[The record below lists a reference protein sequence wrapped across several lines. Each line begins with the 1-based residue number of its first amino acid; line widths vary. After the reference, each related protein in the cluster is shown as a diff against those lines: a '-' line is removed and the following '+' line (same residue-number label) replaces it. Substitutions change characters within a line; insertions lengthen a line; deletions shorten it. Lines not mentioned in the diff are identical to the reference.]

1 MHPEDNDACNQDKHI
16 VLSLETLSTHQP
28 THSTTSSKSDNDNS
42 SNITHEKK
50 WRGTEEKEMDE
61 NGLNVLTELPAPLSN
76 NSNNLAVPAA
86 AVPSSSVADAAG
98 GQGGQFYPEGEYG
111 WIVLAA
117 TFVCT
122 FWCIGIVFCWGVFQ
136 DYLLRM
142 ETFGPSAGA
151 KELSWVGSLSCAC
164 IFVAAPAIVV
174 LITNFGTT
182 TVLAS
187 GVLCV
192 TTGFVA
198 ASFAT
203 TYWYL
208 YITVGFLYGF
218 GGCLIYFT
226 CINVLA
232 RYFNKRRGVVVGVAI
247 SGSGIGSSVMAPLLH
262 LMLSG
267 AQIAS
272 TTGDEEAVVGIG
284 RADLGRDRMDEKVDM
299 DPRLGL
305 ASELSSPQSP
315 LPTPTPTT
323 ASPAGPSLD
332 FSLFKNLHYT
342 LIFISTNLFALVYL
356 VPILLTPTYATSIV
370 GLPPSKGALMI
381 TIVSSVGIVSRIVIG
396 HLADRYGTLNATSL
410 CLLLSGLSSLL
421 IWLHASHSFAVLA
434 TFMFFYGC
442 FGGAT
447 IMLLPV
453 AASKAV
459 EGRQVPSALGFVFFA
474 HTVGYLLGTPLVQFI
489 IVESKGSFEG
499 AIVFVGIVNLV
510 CAGVVVVARVHVSR
524 TLFAAY

>member
-1 MHPEDNDACNQDKHI
+1 
-16 VLSLETLSTHQP
+16 
-28 THSTTSSKSDNDNS
+28 
-42 SNITHEKK
+42 
-50 WRGTEEKEMDE
+50 MDE

-76 NSNNLAVPAA
+76 NSNNIAVPAA

-142 ETFGPSAGA
+142 ETFGPSTGA

-182 TVLAS
+182 SVLAS

-203 TYWYL
+203 TYWHL

-218 GGCLIYFT
+218 LIYFT

-262 LMLSG
+262 LMLYRLGFPWTMRIMGGCMFVSLSVAACFVRPYRPSGLRVSLSDGRSRSG

-284 RADLGRDRMDEKVDM
+284 RADVGGDRMDEKVDI

-410 CLLLSGLSSLL
+410 CDD
-421 IWLHASHSFAVLA
+421 HV
-434 TFMFFYGC
+434 T
-442 FGGAT
+442 
-447 IMLLPV
+447 P
-453 AASKAV
+453 
-459 EGRQVPSALGFVFFA
+459 RRGF
-474 HTVGYLLGTPLVQFI
+474 
-489 IVESKGSFEG
+489 
-499 AIVFVGIVNLV
+499 
-510 CAGVVVVARVHVSR
+510 
-524 TLFAAY
+524 

>member
-1 MHPEDNDACNQDKHI
+1 
-16 VLSLETLSTHQP
+16 
-28 THSTTSSKSDNDNS
+28 
-42 SNITHEKK
+42 
-50 WRGTEEKEMDE
+50 
-61 NGLNVLTELPAPLSN
+61 
-76 NSNNLAVPAA
+76 
-86 AVPSSSVADAAG
+86 
-98 GQGGQFYPEGEYG
+98 
-111 WIVLAA
+111 
-117 TFVCT
+117 
-122 FWCIGIVFCWGVFQ
+122 
-136 DYLLRM
+136 M
-142 ETFGPSAGA
+142 ETFGPSTGA

-164 IFVAAPAIVV
+164 IFVAAPVIVV

-187 GVLCV
+187 GALCV

-203 TYWYL
+203 TYWHL
-208 YITVGFLYGF
+208 YITVTGVSVDYAHYGW
-218 GGCLIYFT
+218 
-226 CINVLA
+226 
-232 RYFNKRRGVVVGVAI
+232 
-247 SGSGIGSSVMAPLLH
+247 M
-262 LMLSG
+262 SG

-284 RADLGRDRMDEKVDM
+284 RADVGGDRMDEKVDM

-396 HLADRYGTLNATSL
+396 HLADRYGTLNAT
-410 CLLLSGLSSLL
+410 
-421 IWLHASHSFAVLA
+421 
-434 TFMFFYGC
+434 TFF
-442 FGGAT
+442 
-447 IMLLPV
+447 
-453 AASKAV
+453 
-459 EGRQVPSALGFVFFA
+459 
-474 HTVGYLLGTPLVQFI
+474 
-489 IVESKGSFEG
+489 
-499 AIVFVGIVNLV
+499 
-510 CAGVVVVARVHVSR
+510 
-524 TLFAAY
+524 

>member
-1 MHPEDNDACNQDKHI
+1 M
-16 VLSLETLSTHQP
+16 
-28 THSTTSSKSDNDNS
+28 
-42 SNITHEKK
+42 
-50 WRGTEEKEMDE
+50 
-61 NGLNVLTELPAPLSN
+61 
-76 NSNNLAVPAA
+76 
-86 AVPSSSVADAAG
+86 
-98 GQGGQFYPEGEYG
+98 
-111 WIVLAA
+111 
-117 TFVCT
+117 
-122 FWCIGIVFCWGVFQ
+122 VFCWGVFQ
-136 DYLLRM
+136 EYLLRI
-142 ETFGPSAGA
+142 ETFGPTTGG

-164 IFVAAPAIVV
+164 IFIAAPAIVV

-203 TYWYL
+203 TYWHL
-208 YITVGFLYGF
+208 YTTVGFLYGF
-218 GGCLIYFT
+218 GGCLMYFT

-262 LMLSG
+262 VMLY
-267 AQIAS
+267 
-272 TTGDEEAVVGIG
+272 
-284 RADLGRDRMDEKVDM
+284 
-299 DPRLGL
+299 RLGFPWTMRIMGVCMFVSL
-305 ASELSSPQSP
+305 SVAASFVRPYQP
-315 LPTPTPTT
+315 
-323 ASPAGPSLD
+323 PALRSRPALD
-332 FSLFKNLHYT
+332 FSPFKNLGYT
-342 LIFISTNLFALVYL
+342 LIFISTNLFTLVYL

-370 GLPPSKGALMI
+370 GLPPSKGALLI

-396 HLADRYGTLNATSL
+396 HLADRYGTLNATIL

-459 EGRQVPSALGFVFFA
+459 SGPQVPSALGFVFFA

-489 IVESKGSFEG
+489 IVESRGGFEG
-499 AIVFVGIVNLV
+499 AIVFVGVVNLV
-510 CAGVVVVARVHVSR
+510 CASVVLVARVHISR
-524 TLFAAY
+524 ALRVVH

>member
-1 MHPEDNDACNQDKHI
+1 MD
-16 VLSLETLSTHQP
+16 TL
-28 THSTTSSKSDNDNS
+28 
-42 SNITHEKK
+42 
-50 WRGTEEKEMDE
+50 
-61 NGLNVLTELPAPLSN
+61 
-76 NSNNLAVPAA
+76 
-86 AVPSSSVADAAG
+86 
-98 GQGGQFYPEGEYG
+98 
-111 WIVLAA
+111 
-117 TFVCT
+117 
-122 FWCIGIVFCWGVFQ
+122 
-136 DYLLRM
+136 
-142 ETFGPSAGA
+142 GPSTGA

-187 GVLCV
+187 GIICV

-203 TYWYL
+203 TYWHL

-218 GGCLIYFT
+218 GGCLLYFT

-262 LMLSG
+262 LMLY
-267 AQIAS
+267 
-272 TTGDEEAVVGIG
+272 
-284 RADLGRDRMDEKVDM
+284 
-299 DPRLGL
+299 RLGFPWTMRIMGGCMFV
-305 ASELSSPQSP
+305 SLSAAACFVRPYRPSG
-315 LPTPTPTT
+315 LEMR
-323 ASPAGPSLD
+323 PSLD

-370 GLPPSKGALMI
+370 GLPASRGALMI
-381 TIVSSVGIVSRIVIG
+381 TIVSSVGIVSRILIG
-396 HLADRYGTLNATSL
+396 HLADRYGTLNATIL

-421 IWLHASHSFAVLA
+421 IWLHASHSFAILA

-459 EGRQVPSALGFVFFA
+459 LGREVPSALGFVFFA

-489 IVESKGSFEG
+489 IIESRGSFEG
-499 AIVFVGIVNLV
+499 AIVFVGVVNLV
-510 CAGVVVVARVHVSR
+510 CAGVMLVARVHVSR
-524 TLFAAY
+524 TFLAAY